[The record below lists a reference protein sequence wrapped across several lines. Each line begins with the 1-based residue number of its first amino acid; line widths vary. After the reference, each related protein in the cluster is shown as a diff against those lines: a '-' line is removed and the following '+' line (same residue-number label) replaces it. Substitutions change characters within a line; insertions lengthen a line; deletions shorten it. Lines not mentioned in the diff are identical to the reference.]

1 MLRAK
6 YLMICVVAAV
16 ITSRASAECV
26 SPPVANVPDGAKAT
40 SDEMVEAQSL
50 VKQFMAEMELY
61 LACLDEEEAALS
73 EPPTDE
79 QRAAH
84 TQLHN
89 KAVDSMESVAT
100 QFNEQVRVFKK
111 ENP

>member
-1 MLRAK
+1 MLRSN

-16 ITSRASAECV
+16 ITSRASADCV
-26 SPPVANVPDGAKAT
+26 SPPVATVPDGTRAT

-61 LACLDEEEAALS
+61 LACLDQEEAALS

-79 QRAAH
+79 QKAAH

-89 KAVDSMESVAT
+89 KAVDSMEAVAT
-100 QFNEQVRVFKK
+100 KFNEQVRVFKK